1 MKLFSSLRRAGCIRL
16 VLFVLPVLLTGGEG
30 VAAPP
35 GGPLAF
41 RGFSGGMALHT
52 GWVGGGS
59 VRLTTP
65 AGRPLPV
72 QRVRGVPFGI
82 GGSIRF
88 HFGEHLRVGTEGYGT
103 YIDYGRTGSR
113 FGIGWGGLLVDW
125 QWHAGRFHPFAGAT
139 VGGGV
144 VRNTTFTHP
153 AGNDFVTEEGM
164 SFRKYGFTALAPFVG
179 TEFALTARI
188 GLMVKADWLV
198 NAGRPQPDFPQGPRL
213 YVGFIFYHC
222 GE

>member
-125 QWHAGRFHPFAGAT
+125 QWHAGRFHPFAGVT
-139 VGGGV
+139 VGG
-144 VRNTTFTHP
+144 
-153 AGNDFVTEEGM
+153 
-164 SFRKYGFTALAPFVG
+164 GFTALAPFVG

>member
-125 QWHAGRFHPFAGAT
+125 QWHAGRFHPFAGVT

-153 AGNDFVTEEGM
+153 AGNDFVTRGGDVVPQIR
-164 SFRKYGFTALAPFVG
+164 FYGAGSLRRDGICADGPYRPNGESRLAG
-179 TEFALTARI
+179 ECRASA
-188 GLMVKADWLV
+188 A
-198 NAGRPQPDFPQGPRL
+198 DFPQGPRL

>member
-1 MKLFSSLRRAGCIRL
+1 
-16 VLFVLPVLLTGGEG
+16 
-30 VAAPP
+30 
-35 GGPLAF
+35 
-41 RGFSGGMALHT
+41 MALHT

-125 QWHAGRFHPFAGAT
+125 QWHAGRFHPFAGVT

>member
-82 GGSIRF
+82 G
-88 HFGEHLRVGTEGYGT
+88 
-103 YIDYGRTGSR
+103 
-113 FGIGWGGLLVDW
+113 WGGLLVDW
-125 QWHAGRFHPFAGAT
+125 QWHAGRFHPFAGVT

>member
-41 RGFSGGMALHT
+41 RGFSGGMALHA

-88 HFGEHLRVGTEGYGT
+88 HFGEHLLEHRS
-103 YIDYGRTGSR
+103 D
-113 FGIGWGGLLVDW
+113 
-125 QWHAGRFHPFAGAT
+125 Q
-139 VGGGV
+139 
-144 VRNTTFTHP
+144 
-153 AGNDFVTEEGM
+153 
-164 SFRKYGFTALAPFVG
+164 ALIFP
-179 TEFALTARI
+179 
-188 GLMVKADWLV
+188 KAE
-198 NAGRPQPDFPQGPRL
+198 
-213 YVGFIFYHC
+213 I
-222 GE
+222 

>member
-1 MKLFSSLRRAGCIRL
+1 MKLFSSLRSAGCIRL

-88 HFGEHLRVGTEGYGT
+88 HFGEHLRVGTVPISIT
-103 YIDYGRTGSR
+103 AGRAAGSVSAGEVCSSTGS
-113 FGIGWGGLLVDW
+113 GM
-125 QWHAGRFHPFAGAT
+125 P
-139 VGGGV
+139 VGS
-144 VRNTTFTHP
+144 TPLP
-153 AGNDFVTEEGM
+153 A
-164 SFRKYGFTALAPFVG
+164 
-179 TEFALTARI
+179 
-188 GLMVKADWLV
+188 
-198 NAGRPQPDFPQGPRL
+198 
-213 YVGFIFYHC
+213 
-222 GE
+222 

>member
-52 GWVGGGS
+52 GWVGGGN

-103 YIDYGRTGSR
+103 YLDYGGTGSR

-125 QWHAGRFHPFAGAT
+125 QWHAGRFHPFAGVT

-153 AGNDFVTEEGM
+153 AGNADGPYPPDGESRLAGECRASAARLSAGAEALCGLHLLPLRRVT
-164 SFRKYGFTALAPFVG
+164 L
-179 TEFALTARI
+179 
-188 GLMVKADWLV
+188 
-198 NAGRPQPDFPQGPRL
+198 QGDIDRL
-213 YVGFIFYHC
+213 PVEYRYDC
-222 GE
+222 Y

>member
-1 MKLFSSLRRAGCIRL
+1 M
-16 VLFVLPVLLTGGEG
+16 
-30 VAAPP
+30 
-35 GGPLAF
+35 
-41 RGFSGGMALHT
+41 
-52 GWVGGGS
+52 WVRKGTVPIS
-59 VRLTTP
+59 IT
-65 AGRPLPV
+65 AGRAADSV
-72 QRVRGVPFGI
+72 SAG
-82 GGSIRF
+82 
-88 HFGEHLRVGTEGYGT
+88 
-103 YIDYGRTGSR
+103 
-113 FGIGWGGLLVDW
+113 GGLLVDW
-125 QWHAGRFHPFAGAT
+125 QWHAGRFHPFAGVT

-188 GLMVKADWLV
+188 RLMVKADWLV